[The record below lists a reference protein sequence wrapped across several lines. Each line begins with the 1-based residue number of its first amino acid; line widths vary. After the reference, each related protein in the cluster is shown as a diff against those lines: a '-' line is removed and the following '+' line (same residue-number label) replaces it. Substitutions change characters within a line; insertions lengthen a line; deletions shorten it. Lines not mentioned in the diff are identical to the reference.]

1 MCAGCGWIT
10 ALVDARSKEG
20 GYPRGAREVLLCVCG
35 RQPCVAPLTTSG
47 RRRER
52 GGVPVQQRGGR
63 LRRGSCRIVVGAI
76 PRTLDNRL

>member
-52 GGVPVQQRGGR
+52 GGVPVQQRGSSQEG
-63 LRRGSCRIVVGAI
+63 LVPNRRGCNSAN
-76 PRTLDNRL
+76 P